1 MMQIPSLQ
9 GQVALVTGAGRGI
22 GRAIA
27 LELARAGA
35 TVALTART
43 EPELQTLAE
52 AIRSEGGQ
60 AAVFPS
66 DLNDDAQVIGL
77 IAAVAGQLGRLDIL
91 VNNAGTSVNQTLE
104 KSSTDDFD
112 LLMRVNLRAPFLLC
126 RESIPH
132 LRAQGGGFIVNI
144 ASVVAVKGY
153 ANQALYAAS
162 KHALLGMSK
171 SLAREVQPDHIRVH
185 VICPGGVATEMV
197 TQMRPDLDPSG
208 LIQPHEIAETVVF
221 LVTRRGRA
229 AIDQIDVRRDTNI
242 PWA

>member
-1 MMQIPSLQ
+1 MQIPSLN

-35 TVALTART
+35 AVALTART
-43 EPELQTLAE
+43 EPELQKLA
-52 AIRSEGGQ
+52 ADIRAEGGQ
-60 AAVFPS
+60 VAVFPA
-66 DLNDDAQVIGL
+66 DLRDEGQVIGL
-77 IAAVAGQLGRLDIL
+77 VAAVAAHFGRLDML
-91 VNNAGTSVNQTLE
+91 VNNAGAPLNQTLE
-104 KSSTDDFD
+104 NSTTEQFD
-112 LLMRVNLRAPFLLC
+112 MLMTVNVRAPFLLC
-126 RESIPH
+126 REAIPH
-132 LRAQGGGFIVNI
+132 LRAVGGGFIVNI

-197 TQMRPDLDPSG
+197 TQMRPDLDPAG
-208 LIQPHEIAETVVF
+208 LIQPEEIAETVVF

-229 AIDQIDVRRDTNI
+229 AIDQVDVRRDSNI